1 MNGNAAETFEVK
13 DAADS
18 SDAVNLGQV
27 ANSAPMGANASSTT
41 ATSVT
46 ATTGTFTA
54 PCNGWLMIFGYGQST
69 DGSING
75 AGSTGISTSL
85 GGQTTLAGQ
94 NQTAYG
100 VYATA
105 SLAMT
110 TGQQTTVSFN
120 AATTTA
126 GALDA
131 FVTIFFVPNP

>member
-27 ANSAPMGANASSTT
+27 ANSAPMGATASSTT

-54 PCNGWLMIFGYGQST
+54 PCNGWLIIIGYGQSNT
-69 DGSING
+69 TGTSG
-75 AGSTGISTSL
+75 AGITTSL
-85 GGQTTLAGQ
+85 GGDTPLAGQ
-94 NQTAYG
+94 NGTAYG
-100 VYATA
+100 VYATHM
-105 SLAMT
+105 LAMT
-110 TGQQTTVSFN
+110 TGQQTTASFN
-120 AATTTA
+120 ATAGSA

-131 FVTIFFVPNP
+131 FVTIFFIPNP